1 MKLKKG
7 VIVQTASSGAPS
19 GHINSVQNHGGRLQ
33 KTKQYICNRGK
44 RGCDAG
50 SCPSPPHRRGARSR
64 AHLGTGC
71 AIRLEIGCSRRGIPL
86 AEKSTTRQRRD
97 VPVGDQM
104 LPISLTKSSSSF
116 LVSAYFLAI
125 SSYLDSH
132 WSRDCSRAWTLRS

>member
-1 MKLKKG
+1 MLG
-7 VIVQTASSGAPS
+7 PVRLHHVVEA
-19 GHINSVQNHGGRLQ
+19 HG
-33 KTKQYICNRGK
+33 
-44 RGCDAG
+44 
-50 SCPSPPHRRGARSR
+50 R
-64 AHLGTGC
+64 ALISERGC

-97 VPVGDQM
+97 VSVGDQM